1 MSSDNESN
9 FDSSINHSN
18 NTMDLDK
25 QNSQNKREGK
35 DLETKQEKPKRK
47 YTKRKQPLQPTKL
60 EEAGLKNCGDNP
72 HRVRLPTNSSG
83 STVQQTRQKRK
94 RRERLND
101 ELPEILCLPRKFR
114 QKSERKSRSK
124 PISTST
130 STSPTNVNKSDN
142 ESNGL
147 SKYLLGLEKG
157 PESLT
162 YPKLWCTP
170 FGCCFNASDSESEN
184 EDDVEIENENNSSPF
199 FTMEKAKLNYSP
211 LTNKLYITID
221 LDLNN

>member
-47 YTKRKQPLQPTKL
+47 YTKRKQPLQRTKL

-83 STVQQTRQKRK
+83 STVQQARQKQK
-94 RRERLND
+94 RRERLAD
-101 ELPEILCLPRKFR
+101 ELPEILCLPRKKFR
-114 QKSERKSRSK
+114 QKSERKSRPKLS
-124 PISTST
+124 PPPPPLPSPPHQQTST
-130 STSPTNVNKSDN
+130 SQTTSPMDCLNTSSD
-142 ESNGL
+142 
-147 SKYLLGLEKG
+147 
-157 PESLT
+157 
-162 YPKLWCTP
+162 
-170 FGCCFNASDSESEN
+170 
-184 EDDVEIENENNSSPF
+184 
-199 FTMEKAKLNYSP
+199 
-211 LTNKLYITID
+211 
-221 LDLNN
+221 